1 MLHALLVS
9 VLSANLIAV
18 APALP
23 DSGGVARAASLS
35 TAAATSK
42 LTGPMGLI
50 DSIVVEKRLH
60 QLTLFR
66 DGKVIRTYL
75 VALGG
80 QPRGAKVRAGDNRT
94 PEGVYYIDARQ
105 PFSKYH
111 LALHISYP
119 AIADKQRAQAL
130 GTEPGGDI
138 MIHGLPNGMGSAG
151 ALHRQ
156 NDWTNGCIALTDQ
169 EIEEIWSVVP
179 IGTPIEIKP

>member
-9 VLSANLIAV
+9 VLSVNMIV
-18 APALP
+18 AAPVLS
-23 DSGGVARAASLS
+23 DSTARATPL
-35 TAAATSK
+35 AAANVK
-42 LTGPMGLI
+42 LKGPMGLV
-50 DSIVVEKRLH
+50 DSIVVEKRMH

-66 DGKVIRTYL
+66 DGKVIRSYL
-75 VALGG
+75 IALGA
-80 QPRGAKVRAGDNRT
+80 QPKGAKVRIGDNRT

-119 AIADKQRAQAL
+119 SLSDKARAQAL

-151 ALHRQ
+151 ARHRM
-156 NDWTNGCIALTDQ
+156 NDWTNGCIALTDE

>member
-1 MLHALLVS
+1 MLHPLLVS
-9 VLSANLIAV
+9 LLTANLVV
-18 APALP
+18 AAPVMS
-23 DSGGVARAASLS
+23 DSTVRATPLL
-35 TAAATSK
+35 AADVK
-42 LTGPMGLI
+42 IHGPMGLV
-50 DSIVVEKRLH
+50 DSIVVEKKLH

-66 DGKVIRTYL
+66 SGKLIRTYL

-80 QPRGAKVRAGDNRT
+80 QPRGDKVRAGDNKT
-94 PEGVYYIDARQ
+94 PEGVYYIDSRQ
-105 PFSKYH
+105 PNSKYH

-119 AIADKQRAQAL
+119 DAAHKKQAQAM